1 MSKLAACPMAFVFW
15 NHLASW
21 LGAKCWTIVCPS
33 LLWQSLTTTNYCHLL
48 KQHWEQLLQLAGLK
62 NSNQRCN
69 CHSIM
74 QTVSKDMPSCLH
86 AGAWS
91 ESTKTLENMGMY
103 CATLPTGKLVWW
115 SLSLQSTFLHW
126 EKNQLCLKEKIAYRM
141 PKPSQRKWWHPCAM
155 LVLFLREWPACRV
168 WIANFLLVQELLL
181 VIGLSAKCG
190 WMLTSFQCSS
200 SALLFESSLWWCG
213 SGWEIFTPG
222 NFKWTRHVHMGSD
235 SAQKP
240 GPCFFRWNHLCSH
253 LQCCQRQ
260 SDLSHPCIPG
270 ILKENLTCVLWGR
283 FCCSSGIEWLEFWQ
297 SLFINFWL
305 EGVSLL
311 ELVFDESSLL
321 GLLVY
326 FDKVKF
332 WCFLVTKHYVFPW
345 KYNIPN

>member
-62 NSNQRCN
+62 NSNQRCIG
-69 CHSIM
+69 HSIM

-103 CATLPTGKLVWW
+103 CATLPTGKLLWW

-126 EKNQLCLKEKIAYRM
+126 EKNQLCLKEKLPTECQNHHKEHHGIPVQCWCYSWGNDLHAEFELQTFFWCNSYF
-141 PKPSQRKWWHPCAM
+141 WWC
-155 LVLFLREWPACRV
+155 
-168 WIANFLLVQELLL
+168 
-181 VIGLSAKCG
+181 GLSAKCG

-332 WCFLVTKHYVFPW
+332 WCFLVTKQLCFSL
-345 KYNIPN
+345 KI